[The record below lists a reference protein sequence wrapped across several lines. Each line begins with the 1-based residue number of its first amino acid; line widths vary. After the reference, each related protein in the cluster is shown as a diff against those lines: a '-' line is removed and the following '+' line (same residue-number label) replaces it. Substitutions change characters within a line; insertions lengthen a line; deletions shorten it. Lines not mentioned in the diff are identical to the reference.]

1 MAVGR
6 APDRHPARWQEDVSF
21 TYNIIRPPKAPN
33 LPVGP
38 TDYSQ
43 QYQDQFSNVLRL
55 YFNQLDN
62 WFASVNAEGGG
73 KYLRFPYGAFQDDS
87 TQTIPANTAQVM
99 RLGKTDFSDGVS
111 LDSHTASF
119 TASQATSTLTVS
131 AVASGTI
138 YLGMTVSGTGV
149 TAGTMITAFGTGT
162 GGTGTYTVSTSATL
176 SSRAMTGSIQS
187 KITVANAGIYNLQFS
202 SQFQN
207 SDTQLHDVDIWLRQD
222 ASGTAT
228 DVSGSNGRVSVANSH
243 GGTPG
248 HVIAGWNYFV
258 QLAAN
263 DYVELWWSTDSTQV
277 DMHYYAAGTSPTR
290 PTTASVIATMSFV
303 SAY

>member
-1 MAVGR
+1 MAVGC

-73 KYLRFPYGAFQDDS
+73 KYLRFPYGAFQDGT

-99 RLGKTDFSDGVS
+99 RFNQTDFSDGVS
-111 LDSHTASF
+111 LGSHTASF

-162 GGTGTYTVSTSATL
+162 GGAGTYTVNTS
-176 SSRAMTGSIQS
+176 
-187 KITVANAGIYNLQFS
+187 
-202 SQFQN
+202 
-207 SDTQLHDVDIWLRQD
+207 QLVG
-222 ASGTAT
+222 SGTSLTGAAGAVAT
-228 DVSGSNGRVSVANSH
+228 TPTTGDNSVN
-243 GGTPG
+243 
-248 HVIAGWNYFV
+248 IATTAFV
-258 QLAAN
+258 QTAVAA
-263 DYVELWWSTDSTQV
+263 V
-277 DMHYYAAGTSPTR
+277 
-290 PTTASVIATMSFV
+290 PTTATAISNAGGWSVTPTGTTLYFNYNGTNVAKLDSSGNLTVKASV
-303 SAY
+303 VAYGTV

>member
-1 MAVGR
+1 M
-6 APDRHPARWQEDVSF
+6 SF

-176 SSRAMTGSIQS
+176 SSRAMTGSIQC
-187 KITVANAGIYNLQFS
+187 KMVASAAGIYNLQFS

-248 HVIAGWNYFV
+248 HVIVGWNYFV